1 MHKIKIQLL
10 DISSNITMPETI
22 NNNINIVEKCEKDSK
37 KILKYSGLV
46 DKDIKPVTANCIF
59 LK

>member
-1 MHKIKIQLL
+1 MDKIKIQLVDML
-10 DISSNITMPETI
+10 SNITMPETI
-22 NNNINIVEKCEKDSK
+22 NNNINIDENAKRTPK